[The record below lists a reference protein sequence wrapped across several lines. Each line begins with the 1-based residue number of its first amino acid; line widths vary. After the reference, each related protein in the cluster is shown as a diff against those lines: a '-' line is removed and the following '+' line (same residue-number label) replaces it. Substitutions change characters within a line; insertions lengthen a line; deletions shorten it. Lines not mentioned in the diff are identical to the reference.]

1 MLLSRKMLAMVFPI
15 GRLVTV
21 MNMLTLKMLSLFKLV
36 TVVKEPKKGLQM
48 SGLFNSTGAKQ
59 KGGMN
64 SLC

>member
-1 MLLSRKMLAMVFPI
+1 
-15 GRLVTV
+15 

-36 TVVKEPKKGLQM
+36 TVVKDPKKGLQM